1 MKNKILSSTIVFTL
15 VLTVVILI
23 LNINEVNAHKSK
35 KHKPMVCIPEEDRTE
50 GVINRCKL
58 LLQFHR
64 LCKESQ
70 DCAIIRL
77 EEAQKKVDELNKKI
91 KQGRPVSCKG
101 LNFGHVALEDA
112 KVFQEMS
119 GNSKVIKKIKK
130 GQQISWVGEASKKG
144 WLIVVP
150 KDKICNIGYINERY
164 VGQANMVEDLKPKL
178 KTKYAINLTYPKWN
192 KKRELILLNQSGWFE
207 IDGYISQD
215 LGINKVTLNYEGN
228 DEEVILGNDGS
239 FNASLLISDEDL
251 DVRITGYKNNKQ
263 VGKTLKFKIKVGN

>member
-1 MKNKILSSTIVFTL
+1 MKNKTLPSSIVFILLLSTIIF
-15 VLTVVILI
+15 I
-23 LNINEVNAHKSK
+23 LNIKEVNAHKAK
-35 KHKPMVCIPEEDRTE
+35 NHKPMVCIPEEDRTE
-50 GVINRCKL
+50 GVKNRCKL

-77 EEAQKKVDELNKKI
+77 EEAEKKVNELSEKI
-91 KQGRPVSCKG
+91 KQGKPVSCKG

-112 KVFQEMS
+112 KIFQETS

-130 GQQISWVGEASKKG
+130 GQQISWIGEASKKG

-150 KDKICNIGYINERY
+150 KDKVCNIGYINESY
-164 VGQANMVEDLKPKL
+164 VGQANMVKDSKPKP
-178 KTKYAINLTYPKWN
+178 KTEYAINLTYPKWK

-207 IDGYISQD
+207 IDGYVNQD
-215 LGINKVTLNYEGN
+215 LGINKITLNYEGN

-239 FNASLLISDEDL
+239 FNASLLINDDDL
-251 DVRITGYKNNKQ
+251 DVRITAYKNNSQ